1 MFFTK
6 HSDKI
11 ARITIALLLSAA
23 AISLVSC
30 NDTEAWDDMPDRV
43 ATFVST
49 YFPAQE
55 VDSYGNH
62 GNIQT
67 VYLHNGPTLY
77 FNEQSQWIKLD
88 GNGVPLP
95 SILATD
101 LLPSPFLNYLQG
113 LGALD
118 DIIIMQ
124 YNYPV
129 YTVTLSDSTIAFDE
143 QSGEIKYVT
152 ANEPPLL

>member
-30 NDTEAWDDMPDRV
+30 GDTEAWDDMPDRV

-88 GNGVPLP
+88 GNGMPLP

-113 LGALD
+113 LGALN

-152 ANEPPLL
+152 TNEPPI

>member
-1 MFFTK
+1 MSFTK
-6 HSDKI
+6 YTDKI
-11 ARITIALLLSAA
+11 VRITIALLMSVAA
-23 AISLVSC
+23 VALVSC
-30 NDTEAWDDMPDRV
+30 SDTEAWDDMPDRV
-43 ATFVST
+43 KIFVST

-67 VYLHNGPTLY
+67 VYLNNGPTLY
-77 FNEQSQWIKLD
+77 FNSQSEWIKLD

-113 LGALD
+113 LGAID

-129 YTVTLSDSTIAFDE
+129 YTVTLSSSTIAFDE
-143 QSGEIKYVT
+143 QSGEIRYVT
-152 ANEPPLL
+152 SDEPPLQ

>member
-11 ARITIALLLSAA
+11 ARIAMALLLSAA
-23 AISLVSC
+23 AISLLSC
-30 NDTEAWDDMPDRV
+30 SDTEAWDDMPDRV
-43 ATFVST
+43 AHFVST

-77 FNEQSQWIKLD
+77 FNEQNEWIKLD

-113 LGALD
+113 LGAMD
-118 DIIIMQ
+118 DIIVMQ

-129 YTVTLSDSTIAFDE
+129 YTVTLSTSTIAFNE
-143 QSGEIKYVT
+143 QNGEIRYIT
-152 ANEPPLL
+152 ADEPPLQ